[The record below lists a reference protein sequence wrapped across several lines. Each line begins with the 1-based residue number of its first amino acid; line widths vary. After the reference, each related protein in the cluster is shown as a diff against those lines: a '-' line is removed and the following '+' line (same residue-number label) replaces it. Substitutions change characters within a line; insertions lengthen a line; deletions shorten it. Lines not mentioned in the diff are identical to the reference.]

1 MFCIVRKTTKSRLF
15 NAIALSVVLSLL
27 LQYMEDVP
35 MADALQIKLR
45 GGSEDFYFFRA
56 LMVCLGCLV
65 VIVVAIILGATL
77 SPKPEPVPEPGMNP

>member
-45 GGSEDFYFFRA
+45 GGDEDFYFFRG
-56 LMVCLGCLV
+56 LIVTLCCLV
-65 VIVVAIILGATL
+65 VIVAIILAVTL
-77 SPKPEPVPEPGMNP
+77 SPKPEPVPEP

>member
-45 GGSEDFYFFRA
+45 GGDEDFKFFCQLIGFMCFLVLA
-56 LMVCLGCLV
+56 V
-65 VIVVAIILGATL
+65 VIVLAATL
-77 SPKPEPVPEPGMNP
+77 CPKP